1 MSIITYCSVA
11 VAAVYIN
18 VSFIIQIALFEN
30 IQNRWLDFVG
40 LDSFNSDSD
49 RFAENVS
56 GYAITVVV
64 YIVCLIYLKAA
75 SRSKIKT
82 MYMREK
88 YPEKVAKAQTSGL
101 KFKAFRK
108 KKAKTRCQTFKT
120 QVMTILKNPYLHLMV
135 FRLCCFGWI
144 FLYFSFQ
151 SLVPLFLLCHSVVY
165 KRKEIFLPIVKYF
178 YIPALW
184 LIFFFHYIVNI
195 HNLFSESIFK
205 SSNYRF
211 GIFKYNPAFIHLLYQ
226 IFSIFYGC
234 FTLYL
239 FREYD
244 KFMKRKQEAKEK
256 REKRKLERL
265 QRNTSEA
272 SSRFQRA
279 GSSFAEESIYAE
291 SQLAE
296 EIYTYEIIFRYILK
310 NIDIALMIVL
320 YIAGVN
326 RIDVYH
332 MILLILF
339 AVYIM
344 YPDQFRRNFIF
355 LLYFMI
361 FIASVK

>member
-1 MSIITYCSVA
+1 
-11 VAAVYIN
+11 
-18 VSFIIQIALFEN
+18 
-30 IQNRWLDFVG
+30 
-40 LDSFNSDSD
+40 
-49 RFAENVS
+49 
-56 GYAITVVV
+56 
-64 YIVCLIYLKAA
+64 
-75 SRSKIKT
+75 

-88 YPEKVAKAQTSGL
+88 YPEKYARSLTSGL
-101 KFKAFRK
+101 KFRAFKKRRGRTRWQTLKA
-108 KKAKTRCQTFKT
+108 QI
-120 QVMTILKNPYLHLMV
+120 MTLLKNPYLHLMI

-151 SLVPLFLLCHSVVY
+151 SIVPLFLLCHSVIY
-165 KRKEIFLPIVKYF
+165 KRKEIFLPIMKYF

-195 HNLFSESIFK
+195 HNLFNDSLYK
-205 SSNYRF
+205 PSNYRF

-244 KFMKRKQEAKEK
+244 AFMKKKQETKEK
-256 REKRKLERL
+256 REKRKLEKL
-265 QRNTSEA
+265 QRHSSEV
-272 SSRFQRA
+272 SSKFQRA
-279 GSSFAEESIYAE
+279 GSSFADESMFTE
-291 SQLAE
+291 SQIAE

-310 NIDIALMIVL
+310 NIDIALMVVL

-344 YPDQFRRNFIF
+344 YPEKFRKNFIF

-361 FIASVK
+361 FIASMK